1 MKKPIV
7 MKNLKFKTN
16 VNCGGC
22 ISTITPHLN
31 AIKGIN
37 HWSVDTDNP
46 LKILTVETE
55 DLAPSEVITI
65 LNKAGYKAEL
75 VTE

>member
-1 MKKPIV
+1 

-22 ISTITPHLN
+22 ISTITPYLN

-55 DLAPSEVITI
+55 NLAPSEVITA
-65 LNKAGYKAEL
+65 LNTAGYKAEL
-75 VTE
+75 VKE